1 VGCRDEKRGADAI
14 VRMKSISATG
24 GEFVLALFDLG
35 SIQSVKT
42 FAEKF
47 IVTENRLDLLI
58 NNACVMIS
66 PASKRK
72 VGFEL
77 QFGVNFIGHFTQTG
91 QLFNLI
97 EATPN
102 ARVVTLSSIAHRGG
116 VVDFENLMLE
126 KPHSLGGNIAKVK

>member
-1 VGCRDEKRGADAI
+1 
-14 VRMKSISATG
+14 MKNFSATG
-24 GEFVLALFDLG
+24 GELVLALFDLG
-35 SIQSVKT
+35 SIQFVKT

-47 IVTENRLDLLI
+47 VAIENRLDLLI
-58 NNACVMIS
+58 NNAGVMIP
-66 PASKRK
+66 PASKSK

-77 QFGVNFIGHFTQTG
+77 QFGVNFIGHFTLTG

-116 VVDFENLMLE
+116 IVDFEYLMLE
-126 KPHSLGGNIAKVK
+126 KPYSPWREYSQSKVAELMFT